1 MVSEL
6 CLPLDRKLKE
16 CAFWSKCCSPPSLR
30 KVWDFVSGCVC
41 VCVCACVRACM
52 CVGDK
57 VGGWG
62 LMRAITQLLIS
73 DET

>member
-1 MVSEL
+1 MLSVPNVVL
-6 CLPLDRKLKE
+6 LPLRGRFGTLFQ
-16 CAFWSKCCSPPSLR
+16 A
-30 KVWDFVSGCVC
+30 VCVC
-41 VCVCACVRACM
+41 VCVRACVRACM